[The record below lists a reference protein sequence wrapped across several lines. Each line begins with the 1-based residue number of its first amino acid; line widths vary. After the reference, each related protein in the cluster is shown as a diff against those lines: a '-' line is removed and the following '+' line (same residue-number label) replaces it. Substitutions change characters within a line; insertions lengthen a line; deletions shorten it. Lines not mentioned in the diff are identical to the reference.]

1 MTGRRWARWLALLFV
16 TAGLAT
22 GCTAGP
28 SARPEIVV
36 RDAPAPSSSAPA
48 GGGSDVPRLEE
59 MTDSVAWRDC
69 SEEIQGRLD
78 AERLPDWLPVQCVKL
93 NAVLDSP
100 YTPGRGNIKVQLL
113 RAGKG
118 KIPLIVV
125 NDVDGLPGTLY
136 AAHLAKSLPQTFL
149 DRFTLIGVDRRGT
162 GNSSAANCVPEEIR
176 RAIVDA
182 DPADLP
188 IDVWLQAA
196 QTAGQQCSI
205 QLETQL
211 PAFDTWR
218 TAADLETLRDALG
231 VAHLNAIGHGEGSRV
246 LSVFADRYPDKV
258 GRMVLDGAPDPTQD
272 TATALEGVA
281 KGAEAAFNEFS
292 SDCVS
297 RRCELSS
304 QPKRD
309 VLNLL
314 GQLRASPLTEPD
326 ALDVTAGSAMHAIMI
341 GLADRDR
348 WPELSAALAK
358 AGQGDPTGLV
368 DMLTPVVIGTNLQVA
383 SMDSAIVTTCND
395 TKTRLS
401 LERIQQL
408 GEDWQ
413 KRFPLF
419 GPVILQRLAL
429 CSPWTVPN
437 QPLPTPVAEN
447 APPILVLGTA
457 SDAVTPEE
465 GSEHAAQQLR
475 SGVFVS
481 WQGGGHGAL
490 GFSNCT
496 TDAALGFLADAKVP
510 RNGTVCPP

>member
-1 MTGRRWARWLALLFV
+1 MTGRRWARRLALLIV

-22 GCTAGP
+22 ACTAGP
-28 SARPEIVV
+28 SVRPDIVV
-36 RDAPAPSSSAPA
+36 REAPAPSSTPA
-48 GGGSDVPRLEE
+48 GGPVGVPRLEE
-59 MTDSVAWRDC
+59 MTDSVAWREC
-69 SEEIQGRLD
+69 SEEIRGRL
-78 AERLPDWLPVQCVKL
+78 AGEQLPSWLPVQCVKL

-100 YTPGRGNIKVQLL
+100 YAPGRGNIKVQLL
-113 RAGKG
+113 KAGKG
-118 KIPLIVV
+118 KVPLVVV
-125 NDVDGLPGTLY
+125 NDVDGMPGTLY
-136 AAHLAKSLPQTFL
+136 AAHLAKSLPQAFL

-162 GNSSAANCVPEEIR
+162 GNSVAANCVPEEVR
-176 RAIVDA
+176 RAIVDP

-211 PAFDTWR
+211 PAIDTWR
-218 TAADLETLRDALG
+218 TAADLETLREALG

-246 LSVFADRYPDKV
+246 LSVFADRFPERV

-272 TATALEGVA
+272 APTELEGVA
-281 KGAEAAFNEFS
+281 KGAEAAFNAFS

-297 RRCELSS
+297 RHCELSS

-309 VLNLL
+309 LLNLL
-314 GQLRASPLTEPD
+314 GRLRAGPLTEPD
-326 ALDVTAGSAMHAIMI
+326 ELDITAGSAMQAIMI

-348 WPELSAALAK
+348 WPALSAALAK

-368 DMLTPVVIGTNLQVA
+368 DLLLPVVIGTNLQVA
-383 SMDSAIVTTCND
+383 SMDSVIVTRCND
-395 TKTRLS
+395 SKTRLS
-401 LERIQQL
+401 PERIQQY

-419 GPVILQRLAL
+419 GPVVVQRLAL

-437 QPLPTPVAEN
+437 QPLPTPAADG

-457 SDAVTPEE
+457 ADAVTPEE

-475 SGVFVS
+475 SGVFMS

-490 GFSNCT
+490 GFSTCT
-496 TDAALGFLADAKVP
+496 TKAALGFLSDAKVP